1 MNQLVNKRGMYGCN
15 YFESG
20 ASSTEHNRRTSV
32 DYFRIGNVF
41 RSSVLEYVGPN
52 DRKID
57 NSGIVCHTGIYPVN
71 SERQEK

>member
-20 ASSTEHNRRTSV
+20 ASSTERNRRTSV
-32 DYFRIGNVF
+32 DYPRLGNEFRFGLLGN
-41 RSSVLEYVGPN
+41 VGPN

-57 NSGIVCHTGIYPVN
+57 NSGIICHTGVYPFDT
-71 SERQEK
+71 ERQEK